1 MLSGREV
8 VPLHLPAIPTRNC
21 VCQEAHHEPGAGE
34 GRSMKGT
41 ILVDMDNTLNDWDS
55 QFTRLM
61 KYLEPNFPF
70 VEPEQ
75 RREYSIENNYPE
87 SLRAQILSL
96 TSLRGFWSTMPVAP
110 GAKQALSEMAD
121 SGLDVWIVSAPD
133 PDLTGR
139 CAMEK
144 YEWLEL
150 NFGPRWKNRLI
161 LTQDKTLVHGNLLI
175 DDKPTADVGVRSK
188 EKSWQHVVYCHPYN
202 EAHRCAAQWRL
213 HSWSDWRK
221 VILPALSG

>member
-144 YEWLEL
+144 YEW
-150 NFGPRWKNRLI
+150 PRQNARPWWVGFPPHNCAFRVDATCFPHERPLFL
-161 LTQDKTLVHGNLLI
+161 LTLRQPLDRRQAN
-175 DDKPTADVGVRSK
+175 
-188 EKSWQHVVYCHPYN
+188 C
-202 EAHRCAAQWRL
+202 
-213 HSWSDWRK
+213 
-221 VILPALSG
+221 